1 MKYHESYKVSFA
13 LCLSQLPLVFVRV
26 VRKQQLREM
35 EPTTT
40 HGNQDLVQFWK
51 EIPQR
56 LKSQALRL
64 TTNNYNTPTSFNL
77 RATLRQV
84 TASSSRLEQKLD
96 RCLWVQK
103 VSVGLRVL
111 VKTIGS
117 EPDVTPICPAA
128 TLPVITLIVCKIRTE
143 TRGECRLLYNYE
155 HDFVHE
161 CDSRFRLTAINQSVL
176 LNLTRF
182 NTRG

>member
-1 MKYHESYKVSFA
+1 
-13 LCLSQLPLVFVRV
+13 
-26 VRKQQLREM
+26 M

-103 VSVGLRVL
+103 VSVGLVM
-111 VKTIGS
+111 
-117 EPDVTPICPAA
+117 C
-128 TLPVITLIVCKIRTE
+128 
-143 TRGECRLLYNYE
+143 
-155 HDFVHE
+155 
-161 CDSRFRLTAINQSVL
+161 LTALWVSILFVYYI
-176 LNLTRF
+176 TKH
-182 NTRG
+182 